1 MEDKVPYHIAVI
13 MDGNGRWAKKRGL
26 PRPLGHK
33 EGMQRVREIV
43 RDARDFGVKIV
54 TIFAFS
60 SENWSRSAD
69 EINTLFFY
77 MKFFLGAYQNEL
89 MDQGVKLNML
99 GRRDRIDKGALAK
112 LEEIERVTAD
122 NKGVIL
128 NIALDYGGRW
138 DIAQAAQ
145 KIARECVKGNISPDA
160 VEEGLFG
167 KFLSLQEMPDPD
179 LLIRTSGEQR
189 ISNFLLWQCAYS
201 EFYFCEK
208 NWPDF
213 DRNELKKALDEYASR
228 ARRFGNA

>member
-1 MEDKVPYHIAVI
+1 
-13 MDGNGRWAKKRGL
+13 MDGNGRWAKERGL

-33 EGMQRVREIV
+33 EGIQRVREIV
-43 RDARDFGVKIV
+43 RNAKDFGIKIV

-60 SENWSRSAD
+60 SENWSRSAG

-77 MKFFLGAYQNEL
+77 MKFFLGQYQREL

-99 GRRDRIDKGALAK
+99 GRRDRIDRGALAK
-112 LEEIERVTAD
+112 LEEVERATMSND
-122 NKGVIL
+122 GVIL

-138 DIAQAAQ
+138 DIVQAAQ
-145 KIARECVKGNISPDA
+145 KIACECVKGNISPDA
-160 VEEGLFG
+160 LGEDIFG
-167 KFLSLQEMPDPD
+167 KFLSLQGMPDPD

-213 DRNELKKALDEYASR
+213 DRNELKKALDEYLSR
-228 ARRFGNA
+228 ARRFGKA

>member
-1 MEDKVPYHIAVI
+1 MEGKIPYHIAVI
-13 MDGNGRWAKKRGL
+13 MDGNGRWAREHGL

-33 EGMQRVREIV
+33 EGIQRVREIV
-43 RDARDFGVKIV
+43 RTAKDFGVKIV

-60 SENWSRSAD
+60 SENWSRSPD
-69 EINTLFFY
+69 EVNTLFFY

-89 MDQGVKLNML
+89 MEQGVKLNMV

-138 DIAQAAQ
+138 DIVQAAQ
-145 KIARECVKGNISPDA
+145 KIARECVKGNIVPDA
-160 VEEGLFG
+160 VEEDILG
-167 KFLSLQEMPDPD
+167 KFLALAGMPDPD

-213 DRNELKKALDEYASR
+213 DKNEFKKALDEYASR
-228 ARRFGNA
+228 ARRFGKA